1 MIHLFDSLPPLQGI
15 ANSFARILLVHYGW
29 DEERLLSDFFERG
42 IDYVYKSAGVVA
54 PKENEDEEAGA
65 DKASSDGGDADDD
78 LNPSAKCRKKEV
90 ACERYN
96 VVCVV
101 CGQLLKLATQL
112 HGRRA
117 RGQYDQARLWSQ
129 VLQRLLPGTQ
139 HRAEHSPA
147 ARVFPKAKAT
157 HVKLTFAVCVVLV
170 V

>member
-1 MIHLFDSLPPLQGI
+1 MRGLIRLFDSLPPLQGI

-65 DKASSDGGDADDD
+65 DKAPSDGGDTDDD
-78 LNPSAKCRKKEV
+78 LNPSTKCRKKEV
-90 ACERYN
+90 ACERYRR

-101 CGQLLKLATQL
+101 CVCGQLLTLATQL

-129 VLQRLLPGTQ
+129 VLQRLLPGT
-139 HRAEHSPA
+139 
-147 ARVFPKAKAT
+147 
-157 HVKLTFAVCVVLV
+157 
-170 V
+170 

>member
-65 DKASSDGGDADDD
+65 DKAASDGGDADDD

-90 ACERYN
+90 ACERYD

-101 CGQLLKLATQL
+101 C
-112 HGRRA
+112 
-117 RGQYDQARLWSQ
+117 
-129 VLQRLLPGTQ
+129 
-139 HRAEHSPA
+139 
-147 ARVFPKAKAT
+147 
-157 HVKLTFAVCVVLV
+157 VVNY
-170 V
+170 